1 MMRWYVIQAYS
12 GYENQVMKALK
23 EYVVRAGL
31 DEFFGEI
38 IVPSEE
44 VVDVRDGKKRKSERK
59 FFPGYVLVEM
69 EMNDDTWH
77 LVKNTPKVIGFIG
90 GTGDRPMPI
99 TTKEAN
105 RILDRMAEAE
115 EGPKLKVLFEVGESI
130 RVIDGPFAEF
140 NGVVEEVLSDKGRL
154 IVSVMI
160 FGRATP
166 VELEFF
172 QVEKG

>member
-1 MMRWYVIQAYS
+1 MRWYVIQAYS

-23 EYVVRAGL
+23 EYVARAGL

-59 FFPGYVLVEM
+59 FFPGYVLVQM
-69 EMNDDTWH
+69 DMNDDTWH

-99 TTKEAN
+99 TEKEASH
-105 RILDRMAEAE
+105 ILNRMAEAE
-115 EGPKLKVLFEVGESI
+115 EGPKLKVLFEVGESV
-130 RVIDGPFAEF
+130 RVTDGPFAEF
-140 NGVVEEVLSDKGRL
+140 NGVVEEVLADKGRL

-172 QVEKG
+172 QVEKS

>member
-1 MMRWYVIQAYS
+1 MRWYVIQAYS

-23 EYVVRAGL
+23 EYVVRSGL
-31 DEFFGEI
+31 DDFFGEI

-99 TTKEAN
+99 TAKEAN

-115 EGPKLKVLFEVGESI
+115 EGPKLKVLFEVGESV

-140 NGVVEEVLSDKGRL
+140 NGVVEEVLPEKGRL

>member
-1 MMRWYVIQAYS
+1 MRWYVIQAYS

-23 EYVVRAGL
+23 EYVMRAGL
-31 DEFFGEI
+31 DDFFGEI

-115 EGPKLKVLFEVGESI
+115 EGPKLKVLFEVGESV

-140 NGVVEEVLSDKGRL
+140 NGVVEEVLPEKGRL

>member
-1 MMRWYVIQAYS
+1 MRWYVIQAYS

-23 EYVVRAGL
+23 EYVMRAGL
-31 DEFFGEI
+31 DDFFGEI

-115 EGPKLKVLFEVGESI
+115 EGPKLKVLFEVGESV

-140 NGVVEEVLSDKGRL
+140 NGTVEEVLAEKGRL

>member
-1 MMRWYVIQAYS
+1 MRWYVIQAYS

-31 DEFFGEI
+31 DDFFGEI

-115 EGPKLKVLFEVGESI
+115 EGPKLKVLFEVGESV

-140 NGVVEEVLSDKGRL
+140 NGVVEEILPEKGRL

>member
-1 MMRWYVIQAYS
+1 MRWYVIQAYS

-31 DEFFGEI
+31 DDFFGEI

-115 EGPKLKVLFEVGESI
+115 EGPKLKVLFEVGESV

-140 NGVVEEVLSDKGRL
+140 NGVVEEVLPEKGRL

>member
-1 MMRWYVIQAYS
+1 MRWYVIQAYS

-23 EYVVRAGL
+23 EYVMRAGL
-31 DEFFGEI
+31 DDFFGEI

-115 EGPKLKVLFEVGESI
+115 EGPKLKVLFEVGESV

-140 NGVVEEVLSDKGRL
+140 NGVVEEILPEKGRL

>member
-1 MMRWYVIQAYS
+1 MRWYVIQAYS

-23 EYVVRAGL
+23 EYVMRAGL
-31 DEFFGEI
+31 DDFFGEI

-99 TTKEAN
+99 TAKEAN

-115 EGPKLKVLFEVGESI
+115 EGPKLKVLFEVGESV

-140 NGVVEEVLSDKGRL
+140 NGVVEEVLPEKGRL

>member
-1 MMRWYVIQAYS
+1 MRWYVIQAYS

-23 EYVVRAGL
+23 EYVMRAGL
-31 DEFFGEI
+31 DDFFGEI

-115 EGPKLKVLFEVGESI
+115 EGPKLKVLFEVGESV

-140 NGVVEEVLSDKGRL
+140 NGVVEEVLADKGRL

>member
-1 MMRWYVIQAYS
+1 MRWYVIQAYS

-23 EYVVRAGL
+23 EYVMRAGL
-31 DEFFGEI
+31 DDFFGEI

-99 TTKEAN
+99 TEKEAN

-115 EGPKLKVLFEVGESI
+115 EGPKLKILFEVGESV

-140 NGVVEEVLSDKGRL
+140 NGVVEEVLPEKGRL
-154 IVSVMI
+154 VVSVMI

>member
-1 MMRWYVIQAYS
+1 MRWYVIQAYS

>member
-1 MMRWYVIQAYS
+1 MRWYVIQAYS

-23 EYVVRAGL
+23 EYVMRAGL
-31 DEFFGEI
+31 DDFFGEI

-115 EGPKLKVLFEVGESI
+115 EGPKLKVLFEVGESV

-140 NGVVEEVLSDKGRL
+140 NGVVEEVLPDKGRL

>member
-1 MMRWYVIQAYS
+1 MRWYVIQAYS

-23 EYVVRAGL
+23 EYVMRAGL
-31 DEFFGEI
+31 DDFFGEI

-115 EGPKLKVLFEVGESI
+115 EGPKLKVLFEVGESV

-140 NGVVEEVLSDKGRL
+140 NGSVEEVLPEKGRL